1 MLCAQLAHC
10 FLCKSATISVALQ
23 KSVQWLHRSVQPL
36 HAFLVDRQLP
46 RNIAVETAMI
56 GCARHSSSKLGS
68 ALTCTII
75 ALRIGQFSPENDNDM
90 SKGKRVRITNDSLN
104 SYGTR
109 VLTAGMNVEQY
120 QRNPVLLYMHE
131 RGNVIGYVKD
141 LKVENGEVTG
151 ELMFDEASELS
162 IRCKKQ
168 YEFGSL
174 KMVSAGLDI
183 LETSEDPEL
192 LVQGQTSPTVTKS
205 KLFEVSLV
213 DIGANDDAIVLQK
226 DGKKITLGKD
236 SECPLPMLNNNNQ
249 KQMEQKQYAL
259 QLGLP
264 ETATDAEITAKLSEL
279 NAAKQENERLK
290 KEKESLTLASIT
302 AVVEKAVGEKRI
314 GTDKKDEFINLGK
327 EIGQEKLERIISAM
341 SPQMKLSA
349 VVGHQGGAST
359 QQPATYK
366 KLSDV
371 PSAELLT
378 LRKEQPEE
386 YKRLYKEE
394 YGMACE
400 L

>member
-1 MLCAQLAHC
+1 M
-10 FLCKSATISVALQ
+10 
-23 KSVQWLHRSVQPL
+23 
-36 HAFLVDRQLP
+36 
-46 RNIAVETAMI
+46 
-56 GCARHSSSKLGS
+56 
-68 ALTCTII
+68 
-75 ALRIGQFSPENDNDM
+75 
-90 SKGKRVRITNDSLN
+90 RITNDSLN

-141 LKVENGEVTG
+141 LTVKDGEVTG

-162 IRCKKQ
+162 VRCKKQ

-192 LVQGQTSPTVTKS
+192 LVQGQTSPTITKS

-213 DIGANDDAIVLQK
+213 DIGANDDAIVLQR
-226 DGKKITLGKD
+226 DGRKITLGRD
-236 SECPLPMLNNNNQ
+236 SEHPLPMLNHNKGL
-249 KQMEQKQYAL
+249 KQMEQKQLAL

-264 ETATDAEITAKLSEL
+264 ETATEADISAKLGEL
-279 NAAKQENERLK
+279 KAAREENETLRQ
-290 KEKESLTLASIT
+290 EKAALTLAGVT
-302 AVVEKAVGEKRI
+302 ALVEKAVGEKRI
-314 GTDKKDEFINLGK
+314 APDKKDEFINLGK
-327 EIGQEKLERIISAM
+327 EFGKEKLELVIAAM
-341 SPQMKLSA
+341 APQVKLSA
-349 VVGHQGGAST
+349 VIGHQGGAAER
-359 QQPATYK
+359 QPSAYR

-371 PSAELLT
+371 PSTELLT

-386 YKRLYKEE
+386 YRRLYREE
-394 YGMACE
+394 YGMECE

>member
-1 MLCAQLAHC
+1 
-10 FLCKSATISVALQ
+10 
-23 KSVQWLHRSVQPL
+23 
-36 HAFLVDRQLP
+36 
-46 RNIAVETAMI
+46 
-56 GCARHSSSKLGS
+56 
-68 ALTCTII
+68 
-75 ALRIGQFSPENDNDM
+75 M

-141 LKVENGEVTG
+141 LKVEDGEVTG

-162 IRCKKQ
+162 VRCKKQ

-192 LVQGQTSPTVTKS
+192 LVQGQTRPTVTKS

-213 DIGANDDAIVLQK
+213 DVGSNDDAIVLQK

-236 SECPLPMLNNNNQ
+236 SECPLPLLNNNNQNQ
-249 KQMEQKQYAL
+249 KQMEQKMVAM

-264 ETATDAEITAKLSEL
+264 ATATEAEINAKLDELKTAKE
-279 NAAKQENERLK
+279 ENERLQQK
-290 KEKESLTLASIT
+290 NAALTLTSIT
-302 AVVEKAVGEKRI
+302 AAVEKAVGEKRI
-314 GTDKKDEFINLGK
+314 TPDKKDEFINLGK
-327 EIGQEKLERIISAM
+327 EVGQEKLESILSAI
-341 SPQMKLSA
+341 SPQMKLSS
-349 VVGHQGGAST
+349 VIGHQGGAAT
-359 QQPATYK
+359 EPTTYK

-371 PSAELLT
+371 PSGQLTT
-378 LRKEQPEE
+378 LRKEQPDE

-394 YGMACE
+394 YGMECE
-400 L
+400 F

>member
-1 MLCAQLAHC
+1 
-10 FLCKSATISVALQ
+10 
-23 KSVQWLHRSVQPL
+23 
-36 HAFLVDRQLP
+36 
-46 RNIAVETAMI
+46 
-56 GCARHSSSKLGS
+56 
-68 ALTCTII
+68 
-75 ALRIGQFSPENDNDM
+75 M

-141 LKVENGEVTG
+141 LKVEDGEVTG

-162 IRCKKQ
+162 VRCKKQ

-192 LVQGQTSPTVTKS
+192 LVQGQTRPTVTKS

-213 DIGANDDAIVLQK
+213 DVGSNDDAIVLQK

-236 SECPLPMLNNNNQ
+236 SECPLPLLNYNNQNQ
-249 KQMEQKQYAL
+249 KQMEQKMVAM

-264 ETATDAEITAKLSEL
+264 ATATEAEINAKLDEL
-279 NAAKQENERLK
+279 KAAKEENERLQQK
-290 KEKESLTLASIT
+290 NAALTLASIT
-302 AVVEKAVGEKRI
+302 AAVEKAVGEKRI
-314 GTDKKDEFINLGK
+314 TPDKKDEFINLGK
-327 EIGQEKLERIISAM
+327 EVGQEKLESILSAI
-341 SPQMKLSA
+341 SPQMKLSS
-349 VVGHQGGAST
+349 VIGHQGGAAT
-359 QQPATYK
+359 EPTTYK

-371 PSAELLT
+371 PSGQLIT
-378 LRKEQPEE
+378 LRKEQPDE

-394 YGMACE
+394 YGMECE
-400 L
+400 F

>member
-1 MLCAQLAHC
+1 
-10 FLCKSATISVALQ
+10 
-23 KSVQWLHRSVQPL
+23 
-36 HAFLVDRQLP
+36 
-46 RNIAVETAMI
+46 
-56 GCARHSSSKLGS
+56 
-68 ALTCTII
+68 
-75 ALRIGQFSPENDNDM
+75 M

-141 LKVENGEVTG
+141 LKVEDGEVTG

-162 IRCKKQ
+162 VRCKKQ

-192 LVQGQTSPTVTKS
+192 LVQGQTRPTVTKS

-213 DIGANDDAIVLQK
+213 DVGSNDDAIVLQK

-236 SECPLPMLNNNNQ
+236 SECPLPLLNNNNQ
-249 KQMEQKQYAL
+249 KQKQMEQKMVAM

-264 ETATDAEITAKLSEL
+264 ATATEAEINAKLDELKTAKE
-279 NAAKQENERLK
+279 ENERLQQK
-290 KEKESLTLASIT
+290 NAALTLASIT
-302 AVVEKAVGEKRI
+302 AAVEKAVGEKRI
-314 GTDKKDEFINLGK
+314 TPDKKDEFINLGK
-327 EIGQEKLERIISAM
+327 EVGQEKLESILSAI
-341 SPQMKLSA
+341 SPQMKLSS
-349 VVGHQGGAST
+349 VIGHQGGAAT
-359 QQPATYK
+359 EPTTYK

-371 PSAELLT
+371 PSGQLIT
-378 LRKEQPEE
+378 LRKEQPDE

-394 YGMACE
+394 YGMECE
-400 L
+400 F